1 MAKKARKGKKSPI
14 TLKAALEAAV
24 TTIGIASTVYGALQ
38 QHRQS
43 RSHPADDVPDGHAD
57 GSDGAHGQADR
68 IGFHRDDQQGTHVH
82 RGDCPEHRNGEGHG
96 QPGTG
101 PAGPATAMGDAG
113 ESGIGRA
120 IGTAGAV
127 IAAVKTL
134 EDLNTAPPDALMT
147 LRKIGK
153 KRARKIIAKR
163 PFKRIKDLK
172 RILPKRVYKVVK
184 HQLAA

>member
-1 MAKKARKGKKSPI
+1 
-14 TLKAALEAAV
+14 
-24 TTIGIASTVYGALQ
+24 
-38 QHRQS
+38 
-43 RSHPADDVPDGHAD
+43 
-57 GSDGAHGQADR
+57 
-68 IGFHRDDQQGTHVH
+68 
-82 RGDCPEHRNGEGHG
+82 
-96 QPGTG
+96 
-101 PAGPATAMGDAG
+101 MGNAG
-113 ESGIGRA
+113 ESGLDHAFDRA

-134 EDLNTAPPDALMT
+134 DNLNTAPPDALMT

-153 KRARKIIAKR
+153 KRAKKIIAKR